1 MGGIRFEF
9 KPVAEKPE
17 RTKKGSKYEPII
29 EGFLSG
35 SNDLI
40 RGDAENKDANHLRG
54 PLAKII
60 KSRGLEGLVKAS
72 VVDKEL
78 YLERIGQSNDIS

>member
-1 MGGIRFEF
+1 MGELKFEL
-9 KPVAEKPE
+9 KPVTEKPE
-17 RTKKGSKYEPII
+17 RTRKGSKYEPII

-35 SNDLI
+35 SHDLVKV
-40 RGDAENKDANHLRG
+40 DAENKDANHLRG

-72 VVDKEL
+72 VVNGGL
-78 YLERIGQSNDIS
+78 YLERIGQSNDIR